1 MPKTIIKTSMTMTL
15 PAMTPCR
22 YSSRPKGPDS
32 SGTIQATTYIP
43 PGQDLLE
50 TWKPELPA
58 IQRPRDSRPTH
69 RARLPDQRRF
79 RRCRTPA
86 LPRPVS
92 KRYFPHRN
100 RCRFAGQRGPRKRK
114 SVSVQFSRLTVK
126 FCSSEARNETD
137 C

>member
-1 MPKTIIKTSMTMTL
+1 MTMTL

-32 SGTIQATTYIP
+32 GGTIQATTYIP

-79 RRCRTPA
+79 RRCLNA
-86 LPRPVS
+86 
-92 KRYFPHRN
+92 
-100 RCRFAGQRGPRKRK
+100 
-114 SVSVQFSRLTVK
+114 SVAQARI
-126 FCSSEARNETD
+126 EAILSAS
-137 C
+137 